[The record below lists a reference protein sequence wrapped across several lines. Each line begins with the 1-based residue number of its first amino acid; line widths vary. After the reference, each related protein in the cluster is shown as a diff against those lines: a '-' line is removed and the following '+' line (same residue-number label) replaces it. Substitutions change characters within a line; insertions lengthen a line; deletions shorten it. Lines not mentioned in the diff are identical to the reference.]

1 MTKKLSI
8 EVTGFKRFEKG
19 TLLGFADIVIREL
32 RLKVHEIALHEKGSA
47 RWASMPSKPWLK
59 DGVAVRGDDGK
70 IQYSPLFE
78 FETREV
84 RDAFSREVWRALLEF
99 DPEAAS

>member
-1 MTKKLSI
+1 MKFTI
-8 EVTGFKRFEKG
+8 EVTGFKRFERG
-19 TLLGFADIVIREL
+19 TLVGFCDLTIKEL
-32 RLKVHEIALHEKGSA
+32 RLKIHEVSLHEKNGSS
-47 RWASMPSKPWLK
+47 RWATMPGRPWVK

-78 FETREV
+78 FESREV

-99 DPEAAS
+99 DPDAVS

>member
-1 MTKKLSI
+1 MKFTI
-8 EVTGFKRFEKG
+8 EVTACKRFERG
-19 TLLGFADIVIREL
+19 TLVYFCDVVIREL
-32 RLKVHEIALHEKGSA
+32 RLKIHEVALHKKGSA
-47 RWASMPSKPWLK
+47 RWASMPAKPWLK

-84 RDAFSREVWRALLEF
+84 SNAFSREVWRALLEF
-99 DPEAAS
+99 DPDAVSS